1 MWLCVNTA
9 VAWFLHD
16 GYCRWSN
23 KTKVTNEF
31 TNLVHVSDPGRGEP
45 VIWAANVTPT
55 MWSWI
60 CKVFSFSSPN
70 WSLSWG
76 RRGGTRVSKV
86 AAINY
91 MQEDTF
97 LPQALFQFV
106 NKTMGEGEGGGGEE
120 EGTCMSTCILFYQLS
135 WQVCASHPPTHRPI
149 PRMCSYGRTSVSW
162 REG

>member
-9 VAWFLHD
+9 LAWFLHD
-16 GYCRWSN
+16 GDCRWSN

-97 LPQALFQFV
+97 LPQALFPVCKQ
-106 NKTMGEGEGGGGEE
+106 NHGGGGEKG
-120 EGTCMSTCILFYQLS
+120 EGERRRRGLVWVRAFCFTS
-135 WQVCASHPPTHRPI
+135 WVDKFVPPTHRPI
-149 PRMCSYGRTSVSW
+149 PRMCSCGRTSVSW